1 MQVKSGLCRC
11 QGKIQDVGGWAKK
24 SPWNGGTAFAVGG
37 IVRDM
42 GDPRR
47 TAKISAKSV
56 FEVDHSRLGIGIFNR
71 PLLDAEC
78 RSFRKAWE
86 MEAMPGFEDFQVDKQ
101 RVSFVASPEKV
112 PEAWDRIANLLASAT
127 ERVKKAS

>member
-1 MQVKSGLCRC
+1 MGE
-11 QGKIQDVGGWAKK
+11 AKR
-24 SPWNGGTAFAVGG
+24 P
-37 IVRDM
+37 
-42 GDPRR
+42 
-47 TAKISAKSV
+47 AKISAKSV
-56 FEVDHSRLGIGIFNR
+56 FEVNHSRLGIGVFNR

-86 MEAMPGFEDFQVDKQ
+86 MEAMPGFEDFQVDRE

-112 PEAWDRIANLLASAT
+112 PEAWNRIDSVLASAT

>member
-1 MQVKSGLCRC
+1 
-11 QGKIQDVGGWAKK
+11 
-24 SPWNGGTAFAVGG
+24 
-37 IVRDM
+37 M

-47 TAKISAKSV
+47 TAKISARSV
-56 FEVDHSRLGIGIFNR
+56 FEVDRSRLGIGVFNR

-86 MEAMPGFEDFQVDKQ
+86 MEAMPGFQDFQVDKQ
-101 RVSFVASPEKV
+101 RVSFLASPEQM
-112 PEAWDRIANLLASAT
+112 PEAWSRIDSLLAAAT

>member
-1 MQVKSGLCRC
+1 
-11 QGKIQDVGGWAKK
+11 
-24 SPWNGGTAFAVGG
+24 
-37 IVRDM
+37 M

-47 TAKISAKSV
+47 TVKITAKSV
-56 FEVDHSRLGIGIFNR
+56 FEVDQSRLGIGVFNR

-86 MEAMPGFEDFQVDKQ
+86 MEAMPGFEDFQVDKE
-101 RVSFVASPEKV
+101 RVSFVATPEKV
-112 PEAWDRIANLLASAT
+112 PEAWDRIDSLLASAT

>member
-1 MQVKSGLCRC
+1 M
-11 QGKIQDVGGWAKK
+11 
-24 SPWNGGTAFAVGG
+24 
-37 IVRDM
+37 RDM

-101 RVSFVASPEKV
+101 RVSFVASPERV
-112 PEAWDRIANLLASAT
+112 PEAWDRIDSVLASAT

>member
-1 MQVKSGLCRC
+1 
-11 QGKIQDVGGWAKK
+11 
-24 SPWNGGTAFAVGG
+24 
-37 IVRDM
+37 VRDM
-42 GDPRR
+42 GDSRR
-47 TAKISAKSV
+47 AVKISTKSV
-56 FEVDHSRLGIGIFNR
+56 FEVANSRLGIGVFNR

-86 MEAMPGFEDFQVDKQ
+86 MEAMPGFEDFQVDRE

-112 PEAWDRIANLLASAT
+112 PEAWSRIDSVLAAAT

>member
-1 MQVKSGLCRC
+1 
-11 QGKIQDVGGWAKK
+11 
-24 SPWNGGTAFAVGG
+24 
-37 IVRDM
+37 M
-42 GDPRR
+42 GEPRR

-56 FEVDHSRLGIGIFNR
+56 FEVDQSRLGIGVFNR

-86 MEAMPGFEDFQVDKQ
+86 MEAMPGFEDFQVDAQ

-112 PEAWDRIANLLASAT
+112 HEAWSRIDSLLATAT